1 MEIAQ
6 EKMRGYKEKL
16 ENLVEE
22 KKKAQLAY
30 NDMIWDNKYDIKNNK
45 D

>member
-30 NDMIWDNKYDIKNNK
+30 NDMI
-45 D
+45 